1 MPIHIIPSHPSSD
14 GAGVK
19 IQRAH
24 GFRDNG
30 LDPFLM
36 LDEIRSDNPDDYGSG
51 FPAHPHRGIETLT
64 YMRHG
69 GFVHEDHLGNKG
81 AIISGGAQ
89 WMSAG
94 RGIIHSEMPLQQDGL
109 MHGFQLWINLPAE
122 QKMKP
127 ADWRDINP
135 EQLPWQPLTKAE
147 LKVIAGQYRVIS
159 AVDDTIAADR
169 QSQTFSGPLQ
179 QLPGDAAVADLRLQS
194 NSDIRLEHSAERI
207 LLIYVYQGEMSING
221 QPLAT
226 SQMAKVSAA
235 DRLQLCSAEGAG
247 ALLLSGQPLNE
258 PMVHYGP
265 FVMNTQAE
273 IDQAIRAYQQGTL
286 TD

>member
-1 MPIHIIPSHPSSD
+1 MTIQIIPSHPTSD

-19 IQRAH
+19 IQRIH
-24 GFRDNG
+24 GFQQNQ

-36 LDEIRSDNPDDYGSG
+36 LDEIRSNNPDDYGSG

-81 AIISGGAQ
+81 TIQSGEAQ

-94 RGIIHSEMPLQQDGL
+94 RGIIHSEIPLQQDGL
-109 MHGFQLWINLPAE
+109 MHGFQLWINLPAKH
-122 QKMKP
+122 KMKP
-127 ADWRDINP
+127 ADWQDISC

-147 LKVIAGQYRVIS
+147 LKVIAGQYVI
-159 AVDDTIAADR
+159 VDAPGSDKTTS
-169 QSQTFSGPLQ
+169 SQTFSGPLQ
-179 QLPGDAAVADLRLQS
+179 QLPSAAAVADLCLKP
-194 NSDIRLEHSAERI
+194 DGEICLETSIKRT
-207 LLIYVYQGEMSING
+207 LLVYVYEGELSLNG
-221 QPLAT
+221 QPLT
-226 SQMAKVSAA
+226 SQQMAKLQSA
-235 DRLQLCSAEGAG
+235 DTLQIRSAKGAG

-258 PMVHYGP
+258 PVAHYGP